1 MDFFGAQDQAR
12 RLTVRLVLL
21 LLVAVAGMVAAA
33 VLIVA
38 VAMALLDGGQAGA
51 DPLARAFDP
60 VLLGSVALGVV
71 AVVGL
76 GSLMRH
82 LQLRGGGSA
91 VAEALGGRLI
101 NGSTHDADEQRLLN
115 VVEEMAIASGMP
127 VPAVYVL
134 EEPSINAFAAGH
146 APHDAAIGVTR
157 GAIQTL
163 DRDELQGV
171 VAHEFSHILH
181 GDMRLNMRLVA
192 LLYGILVIGLVGR
205 MLLHGMA
212 GRRAVRSS
220 RRGNGHAVML
230 GAGIA
235 LMVVGYVGTLCG
247 NLIKA
252 AVSRQREFLA
262 DASAVQYTR
271 NPAGLAQALKRLAAH
286 SHGSELR
293 ANQAAEFSH
302 LYFGRG
308 LRGLSGLTATH
319 PPLTTRIERLQPDW
333 DGSLPEPRPV
343 VDTPAAG
350 SDRQPGDV
358 PSAAGLAGQAAVSSL
373 SSSFSAAPTTAAHS
387 ASIGRGSAQGL
398 SQRVGQ
404 PGPADIVRARQTLAG
419 LDDRLLQ
426 AAHEPY
432 AARALVYGILMGVDP
447 SSRERQRQAL
457 VDQALP
463 EVLVE
468 LDRLAP
474 PLAAMAPGQ
483 RLALIELALPLM
495 RQLTT
500 AQYARFRDCLY
511 RLMAEEAQPG
521 ALQWGLHRLVVVGIE
536 GPRHR
541 RHRRSRLSQLEAPVA
556 RLLSGLARA
565 GEVDEAEARDAF
577 QSALQALPIAPA
589 FMSGL
594 ASPEE
599 LDQAVESLLQL
610 TDDDKVLLLD
620 AMARCVFH
628 DGHIAPGE
636 AEMLRAVAWSLDCP
650 LPATAAD

>member
-12 RLTVRLVLL
+12 RLTARLILL
-21 LLVAVAGMVAAA
+21 LLVAVAGMVVAA
-33 VLIVA
+33 VVIVT
-38 VAMALLDGGQAGA
+38 VAMALLDGGQSGG
-51 DPLARAFDP
+51 DPLARALDP

-101 NGSTHDADEQRLLN
+101 NASTHDADEQRLLN

-157 GAIQTL
+157 GAIQSL

-192 LLYGILVIGLVGR
+192 LLYGILVIGLIGR
-205 MLLHGMA
+205 MFLHGMA
-212 GRRAVRSS
+212 GRRAVGSS

-230 GAGIA
+230 GAGVA

-271 NPAGLAQALKRLAAH
+271 NPEGLAQALKRLAAH

-293 ANQAAEFSH
+293 ATQAAEFSH

-308 LRGLSGLTATH
+308 LHGLSGLTATH
-319 PPLTTRIERLQPDW
+319 PPLTTRIERLEPDW

-343 VDTPAAG
+343 TSESVAE
-350 SDRQPGDV
+350 RREPGDV
-358 PSAAGLAGQAAVSSL
+358 SSTAGLAGQATVASLSSL
-373 SSSFSAAPTTAAHS
+373 SAAPHATDS
-387 ASIGRGSAQGL
+387 GRGL

-404 PGPADIVRARQTLAG
+404 PGPADIVRARQTLDG
-419 LDDRLLQ
+419 LDHRLLE

-432 AARALVYGILMGVDP
+432 AARALVYGILMGIDP
-447 SSRERQRQAL
+447 SSRKRQRQSL

-468 LDRLAP
+468 LDRLAA
-474 PLAAMAPGQ
+474 PLAAMGSGQ
-483 RLALIELALPLM
+483 RLALIELAMPML

-500 AQYARFRDCLY
+500 AQYAGFRACLS

-521 ALQWGLHRLVVVGIE
+521 ALQWALHRLVLVGIE
-536 GPRHR
+536 GPRR
-541 RHRRSRLSQLEAPVA
+541 QRRQRHRHLSQQEAPVA
-556 RLLSGLARA
+556 RLLSSLARA
-565 GEVDEAEARDAF
+565 GEVEEAEARSAF
-577 QSALQALPIAPA
+577 QSALQALPITPA
-589 FMSGL
+589 FMNRQ

-599 LDQAVESLLQL
+599 LDQAVEQLQQL
-610 TDDDKVLLLD
+610 ADDDKVLLLD
-620 AMARCVFH
+620 AMARCVVH
-628 DGHIAPGE
+628 DGRIDPAE
-636 AEMLRAVAWSLDCP
+636 AEMLRAVAWSMDCP

>member
-12 RLTVRLVLL
+12 RLTARLVLL

-33 VLIVA
+33 VLVVA

-134 EEPSINAFAAGH
+134 EEASINAFAAGY

-157 GAIQTL
+157 GAIRTL

-192 LLYGILVIGLVGR
+192 LLYGILVIGLIGR

-271 NPAGLAQALKRLAAH
+271 NPEGLAQALKRLAAH

-293 ANQAAEFSH
+293 ATRAAEFSH

-319 PPLTTRIERLQPDW
+319 PPLATRIERLQPDW

-343 VDTPAAG
+343 ADEPAAE
-350 SDRQPGDV
+350 SRQPGDV

-373 SSSFSAAPTTAAHS
+373 SSPPSAAPTTAAHS
-387 ASIGRGSAQGL
+387 TSTDLDSVQGL

-419 LDDRLLQ
+419 LDDRLLE

-468 LDRLAP
+468 LDRLAT
-474 PLAAMAPGQ
+474 PLAAMGPGQ
-483 RLALIELALPLM
+483 RLALIELALPQL

-500 AQYARFRDCLY
+500 AQYAGFRDCLR

-521 ALQWGLHRLVVVGIE
+521 ALQWGLHRIVLVGVE

-541 RHRRSRLSQLEAPVA
+541 RHRRAYLSQLEAPVA
-556 RLLSGLARA
+556 RLLSSLARA
-565 GEVDEAEARDAF
+565 GEVEETEARVAF
-577 QSALQALPIAPA
+577 HAALQALPITPA
-589 FMSGL
+589 FMDRM
-594 ASPEE
+594 ASPQE
-599 LDQAVESLLQL
+599 LDQATEQLQQL
-610 TDDDKVLLLD
+610 KDGDKSLLLD

>member
-12 RLTVRLVLL
+12 RLTARLVLL

-33 VLIVA
+33 VLVVA
-38 VAMALLDGGQAGA
+38 LAMALLDGGQAGT
-51 DPLARAFDP
+51 DPLARALDP
-60 VLLGSVALGVV
+60 LLLGSVALGVV

-91 VAEALGGRLI
+91 VAEALGGHPI
-101 NGSTHDADEQRLLN
+101 NANTHDADEQQLLN

-127 VPAVYVL
+127 VPAVYVM
-134 EEPSINAFAAGH
+134 EEPAINAFAAGH

-157 GAIQTL
+157 GAIQAL

-192 LLYGILVIGLVGR
+192 LLYGILVIGLIGR

-220 RRGNGHAVML
+220 RRGNGQAVML

-271 NPAGLAQALKRLAAH
+271 NPEGLARALKRLAAH

-293 ANQAAEFSH
+293 ATQAAEFSH

-319 PPLTTRIERLQPDW
+319 PPLTTRIERLQPGW

-343 VDTPAAG
+343 DGEPAA
-350 SDRQPGDV
+350 DKRQPDDV
-358 PSAAGLAGQAAVSSL
+358 PSAAGLVGQADISPLAYPSSTL
-373 SSSFSAAPTTAAHS
+373 QTAAT
-387 ASIGRGSAQGL
+387 SIGLGSAHDL
-398 SQRVGQ
+398 SQRIGQ
-404 PGPADIVRARQTLAG
+404 PGPADIARARQTLEG
-419 LDDRLLQ
+419 LDDGLVE

-468 LDRLAP
+468 LDRLAR
-474 PLAAMAPGQ
+474 PLAAMAPGH
-483 RLALIELALPLM
+483 RLALIELALPML

-500 AQYARFRDCLY
+500 AQFADFRACLDQ
-511 RLMAEEAQPG
+511 LMAAEAQPG
-521 ALQWGLHRLVVVGIE
+521 ALQWALHRLVLVGVE

-541 RHRRSRLSQLEAPVA
+541 SHRHRHLSQLEAPAA
-556 RLLSGLARA
+556 RLLSSLARA
-565 GEVDEAEARDAF
+565 GSVEQAEACDAF
-577 QSALQALPIAPA
+577 QAALQALPITPA
-589 FMSGL
+589 FMNRP

-599 LDQAVESLLQL
+599 LDQAVEQLQQL
-610 TDDDKVLLLD
+610 KDRDKLLLVD

-628 DGHIAPGE
+628 DDRIAPGE
-636 AEMLRAVAWSLDCP
+636 AEMLRAVAWSLNCP
-650 LPATAAD
+650 MPATAAD

>member
-12 RLTVRLVLL
+12 RLTARLVLL

-271 NPAGLAQALKRLAAH
+271 NPEGLARALKRLAAH

-293 ANQAAEFSH
+293 ATQAAEFSH

-343 VDTPAAG
+343 ADDPAAE
-350 SDRQPGDV
+350 RRRPGDV
-358 PSAAGLAGQAAVSSL
+358 PSAAGLTGQAAVSGL
-373 SSSFSAAPTTAAHS
+373 SSPPSAAPTTAAHS
-387 ASIGRGSAQGL
+387 ASITSGSAQGL
-398 SQRVGQ
+398 SRRVGQ

-419 LDDRLLQ
+419 LDDRLLE

-474 PLAAMAPGQ
+474 PLAAMEPGQ
-483 RLALIELALPLM
+483 RLALIELAMPML

-500 AQYARFRDCLY
+500 AQFAGFRACLS

-521 ALQWGLHRLVVVGIE
+521 ALQWGLHRIVLVGVE

-541 RHRRSRLSQLEAPVA
+541 RHRRYHLSQLEAPVA
-556 RLLSGLARA
+556 RLLSSLARA
-565 GEVDEAEARDAF
+565 GEVEEAEARDAF

-589 FMSGL
+589 FMSRL

-636 AEMLRAVAWSLDCP
+636 AEMLRAVAWSLGCP

>member
-12 RLTVRLVLL
+12 RLTARLVLL
-21 LLVAVAGMVAAA
+21 LLVAVAGMVVAA

-71 AVVGL
+71 AVVAM

-82 LQLRGGGSA
+82 QQLRGGGSA

-101 NGSTHDADEQRLLN
+101 NASTHDADEQRLLN

-157 GAIQTL
+157 GAIESL

-171 VAHEFSHILH
+171 IAHEFSHILH

-205 MLLHGMA
+205 MLLRGMA

-220 RRGNGHAVML
+220 RRGNGQAVML

-235 LMVVGYVGTLCG
+235 LMAVGYVGTLCG

-271 NPAGLAQALKRLAAH
+271 NPDGMARALKRLAAH
-286 SHGSELR
+286 SQGSELR
-293 ANQAAEFSH
+293 ATQAAEFSH

-319 PPLTTRIERLQPDW
+319 PPLTARIERLEPDW

-343 VDTPAAG
+343 ADEPAAE
-350 SDRQPGDV
+350 RREPGDV
-358 PSAAGLAGQAAVSSL
+358 PASAGLAGLAAIDSL
-373 SSSFSAAPTTAAHS
+373 SSRPTTTHS
-387 ASIGRGSAQGL
+387 AGTHGL

-404 PGPADIVRARQTLAG
+404 PGPADILRARQTLDG
-419 LDDRLLQ
+419 LDDRLLE

-432 AARALVYGILMGVDP
+432 AARAMVYGILMGVDP
-447 SSRERQRQAL
+447 SSRQRQRQAL

-468 LDRLAP
+468 LDRLVP
-474 PLAAMAPGQ
+474 PLAAMTPGQ
-483 RLALIELALPLM
+483 RLALIELALPVL

-500 AQYARFRDCLY
+500 AQFAGFRACLA
-511 RLMAEEAQPG
+511 RLMAEETRPG
-521 ALQWGLHRLVVVGIE
+521 ALQWALHRLVLVGIE

-541 RHRRSRLSQLEAPVA
+541 RHRHRHLSELEAAVA
-556 RLLSGLARA
+556 RLLSSLARA
-565 GEVDEAEARDAF
+565 GDVDEAEARDAF
-577 QSALQALPIAPA
+577 QSALQVLPITLAYIDRPAAPA
-589 FMSGL
+589 
-594 ASPEE
+594 E
-599 LDQAVESLLQL
+599 LDQAMEQLLQL
-610 TDDDKVLLLD
+610 RDDDKVLLLD
-620 AMARCVFH
+620 AMARCAFH

-636 AEMLRAVAWSLDCP
+636 AEMLRAVAWSMGCP